1 MRRLVCWILM
11 AVMLLTALPAVA
23 NAEKTSG
30 LFTYEI
36 KGNGTVTVT
45 DFDWQANGSNDIY
58 IPNMLDGYTVT
69 GIGNEAFLY
78 DEDEVNANSVSMVL
92 SNNITTIG
100 EKAFWN
106 SNLASINIP
115 DGVRDIGYGAFVGFE
130 GHITMSNTHP
140 VFAVIDGN
148 LYHKQRKELLYYRG
162 TVFTEMGAVVGGIV
176 PEGIKSIGDYACY
189 GRYIVAT
196 GEKTEPPFWGVF
208 PSTLTSIGDYA
219 FYGSEFQPDTYV
231 SHATAP
237 FIIPEGV
244 SVIGEYAFAW
254 STHWN
259 AQIVLPSTL
268 ETLGNSAFF
277 RLRKSS
283 NRNDLEAYPLPYS
296 IEVIFSPNTVL
307 KSVPENCFSTGIDRQ
322 TASVDASQ
330 TQLESIGEYA
340 FSGVRRIIL
349 PETISELGENCFQ
362 DAYSWN
368 EAIIIPEKVK
378 AIPEGAYQVAD
389 MQFHGNENEINLA
402 QTEKIES
409 LAFAGRVIA
418 DLYLPDTVK
427 YIAIDAFDKRST
439 FVVEAGSYAELWCQE
454 NGFIYTVKGTEQN
467 LDWLNN

>member
-1 MRRLVCWILM
+1 MV
-11 AVMLLTALPAVA
+11 AMLLTTLPAMA
-23 NAEKTSG
+23 DAEKTSG

-36 KGNGTVTVT
+36 KGNGTVTIT

-78 DEDEVNANSVSMVL
+78 HEDEVNTNSVSMVL

-115 DGVRDIGYGAFVGFE
+115 DGVRDIGYGAFVGFD
-130 GHITMSNTHP
+130 GHITISNTHP
-140 VFAVIDGN
+140 VFAIIDGN

-176 PEGIKSIGDYACY
+176 PEGIISIGDYACY

-196 GEKTEPPFWGVF
+196 GEKTDPPFWGVF

-219 FYGSEFQPDTYV
+219 FYGSEFRPDTYV

-237 FIIPEGV
+237 LIIPEGV
-244 SVIGEYAFAW
+244 SVIGEYAF
-254 STHWN
+254 SRTTHWN
-259 AQIVLPSTL
+259 AQIILPSTL
-268 ETLGNSAFF
+268 EILGNSAFSY
-277 RLRKSS
+277 LQKSS
-283 NRNDLEAYPLPYS
+283 NRDDIEAYPLYS
-296 IEVIFSPNTVL
+296 IEVSFAPNTIL
-307 KSVPENCFSTGIDRQ
+307 KNVPENCFSGWNTR
-322 TASVDASQ
+322 SVDASQ
-330 TQLESIGEYA
+330 TQLESIGECA
-340 FSGVRRIIL
+340 FSSVRRVML
-349 PETISELGENCFQ
+349 PDTITELGENCFQ

-378 AIPEGAYQVAD
+378 VISEGAYQVVD
-389 MQFHGNENEINLA
+389 IQFYGNENEINLA
-402 QTEKIES
+402 QTERIES

-454 NGFIYTVKGTEQN
+454 NGFIYTVKDTEQN